1 MQKTQLFYDPIRLPE
16 DFPLTIPSFSTPP
29 EYAHIHDC
37 FEIGCCYSGT
47 GGVFQIGAKVYACN
61 PGDVVFINEQEYHI
75 LNEATPRNSCW
86 KFINLNP
93 AALLAGYIAPEEN
106 FFDTAAFAGIGF
118 QNVISADRAPELV
131 QLVHILFAELEK
143 PDWQPSLY
151 IRAIVWAIFSKLRMI
166 STPDHKKPFYSTD
179 DFPRL
184 YPALN
189 HIASFWHKPLD
200 IPHLAAMCNM
210 SVTTF
215 RKRFFHHKRGGCR
228 HKRACKRLRA
238 LCGCKICK
246 LFAYF
251 IKLERTNGVFK
262 FSFFFIFHHSS
273 SISTACVSGSS
284 RLFAGS
290 RLSGS

>member
-143 PDWQPSLY
+143 PDE
-151 IRAIVWAIFSKLRMI
+151 AA
-166 STPDHKKPFYSTD
+166 TD
-179 DFPRL
+179 PVELVRQLQAFCDCV
-184 YPALN
+184 ALET
-189 HIASFWHKPLD
+189 
-200 IPHLAAMCNM
+200 CQC
-210 SVTTF
+210 
-215 RKRFFHHKRGGCR
+215 GGCP
-228 HKRACKRLRA
+228 LEW
-238 LCGCKICK
+238 LCEQIGKGRQ
-246 LFAYF
+246 LDEWE
-251 IKLERTNGVFK
+251 LPEEG
-262 FSFFFIFHHSS
+262 
-273 SISTACVSGSS
+273 
-284 RLFAGS
+284 
-290 RLSGS
+290 

>member
-93 AALLAGYIAPEEN
+93 AALLAGSIAPEEN

-215 RKRFFHHKRGGCR
+215 RKRFFHHTGLLPVQYISNY
-228 HKRACKRLRA
+228 RLKVAIA
-238 LCGCKICK
+238 LLQNSREQIVRI
-246 LFAYF
+246 A
-251 IKLERTNGVFK
+251 IKSGFTTLSHFNRVFK
-262 FSFFFIFHHSS
+262 KEIG
-273 SISTACVSGSS
+273 ISPAEY
-284 RLFAGS
+284 RKNFQAAK
-290 RLSGS
+290 

>member
-93 AALLAGYIAPEEN
+93 AALLAGYISPEEN

-200 IPHLAAMCNM
+200 VPHLAAMCNM

-215 RKRFFHHKRGGCR
+215 RKRFFHHTGLLPVQYISNY
-228 HKRACKRLRA
+228 RLKVAIA
-238 LCGCKICK
+238 LLQNSREQIVRI
-246 LFAYF
+246 A
-251 IKLERTNGVFK
+251 IKSGFSTLSHFNRVFK
-262 FSFFFIFHHSS
+262 KEFG
-273 SISTACVSGSS
+273 ISPAEY
-284 RLFAGS
+284 RKNFQAA
-290 RLSGS
+290 R

>member
-106 FFDTAAFAGIGF
+106 FFDTAALAGIGF

-131 QLVHILFAELEK
+131 KLVHILFAELEK

-200 IPHLAAMCNM
+200 IPYLAAMCNM

-215 RKRFFHHKRGGCR
+215 RKRFFHHTGLLPVQYISNY
-228 HKRACKRLRA
+228 RLKVAIA
-238 LCGCKICK
+238 LLQNSREQIVRI
-246 LFAYF
+246 A
-251 IKLERTNGVFK
+251 IKSGFPTLSHFNRVFK
-262 FSFFFIFHHSS
+262 KEFG
-273 SISTACVSGSS
+273 ISPAEY
-284 RLFAGS
+284 RKNFQAAK
-290 RLSGS
+290 

>member
-215 RKRFFHHKRGGCR
+215 RKRFFHHTGLLPVQYISNY
-228 HKRACKRLRA
+228 RLKVAIA
-238 LCGCKICK
+238 LLQNSREQIVRI
-246 LFAYF
+246 A
-251 IKLERTNGVFK
+251 IKSGFPTLSHFNRVFK
-262 FSFFFIFHHSS
+262 KEFG
-273 SISTACVSGSS
+273 ISPAEY
-284 RLFAGS
+284 RKNFQAA
-290 RLSGS
+290 R